1 MGFTIGLKAFTAAVI
16 GGIGNMQG
24 AMLGGLVLGLLES
37 FGTFVLGGE
46 WRDVFTFACLILF
59 LSLRPTGI
67 LGSRVVERM

>member
-1 MGFTIGLKAFTAAVI
+1 
-16 GGIGNMQG
+16 MQG

-37 FGTFVLGGE
+37 FGTFALGGE

-67 LGSRVVERM
+67 LGSRIVERM